1 MEQLIKDLIQKK
13 ESQQLEFI
21 ETLNEDDI
29 ANTICSFLNGK
40 GGQILIGVTPK
51 GTITGVTNP
60 AKYKTALQKHLSSTL
75 MPEAPI
81 SISIEGTGAK
91 KFLNIEVWEGAKKP
105 YISNGSIFY
114 RKGTKTVKASSKE
127 VSSLIHSRQQSDTH
141 WERQVNMS
149 VHLKDLDINEIK
161 STIKNLGATA
171 SSKKFVDSMD
181 FLNYYGLCQSGYF
194 TNAAVVLFAKEP
206 TRFLPQVRFRISVLR
221 DEKTGQ
227 KFINDKILEGNL
239 FKNFQEIESYLEV
252 NLEHHRL
259 FRNDNW
265 KRTDKYIYPTEAI
278 REGVINALVHRDYE
292 NVSGSASLIIY
303 DDRLEITNTG
313 KLPNNMTVADLK
325 TSHISTPPNPDIAQ
339 ISFLKGY
346 IEKIGR
352 GTIKILEEFKKAK
365 LKEPVWNTGGGTVK
379 LTFYNNLPKKQAKG
393 ITEGISKGIT
403 EGISKADLA
412 KIEGMLEG
420 INGGMN
426 GGITGGIKSKIR
438 AVIQTVFKY
447 AGINTNDIAEKI
459 GIPVKTLEKHI
470 KLLKDAGIIE
480 HKGARRTGGY
490 HIVKRNTK

>member
-1 MEQLIKDLIQKK
+1 MEQLIKDLIKKK
-13 ESQQLEFI
+13 EGQQLELI
-21 ETLNEDDI
+21 DALSKDDI

-40 GGQILIGVTPK
+40 GGQILVGVTPK
-51 GTITGVTNP
+51 GIVTGVTNP
-60 AKYKTALQKHLSSTL
+60 AKYKTELQKYLYSTL
-75 MPEAPI
+75 VPEAPI
-81 SISIEGTGAK
+81 SISIEGSGSK
-91 KFLNIEVWEGAKKP
+91 KFMNIEVWEGAKKP

-114 RKGTKTVKASSKE
+114 RKGIKTVKASSKE

-141 WERQVNMS
+141 WERQVLMG
-149 VHLKDLDINEIK
+149 VQLKDLDITEIK
-161 STIKNLGATA
+161 TTIKNLSAAA
-171 SSKKFVDSMD
+171 SSKKFAGAMD
-181 FLNYYGLCQSGYF
+181 FLTYYGLCQSGYF
-194 TNAAVVLFAKEP
+194 TNAAVILFAKEP

-239 FKNFQEIESYLEV
+239 FKNFQEIEKYLEL

-259 FRNDNW
+259 FRNDKW
-265 KRTDKYIYPTEAI
+265 QRTDKYIYPTEAI
-278 REGVINALVHRDYE
+278 REGVINSLVHRDYE
-292 NVSGSASLIIY
+292 SISGSASLIIY

-325 TSHISTPPNPDIAQ
+325 TSHISAPPNPDIAQ

-352 GTIKILEEFKKAK
+352 GTLKILEEFKKAK
-365 LKEPVWNTGGGTVK
+365 LKEPIWNTGGGTVK
-379 LTFYNNLPKKQAKG
+379 LTFYNNLPKKQSNG
-393 ITEGISKGIT
+393 INEGISGGIIG
-403 EGISKADLA
+403 GISKADLA
-412 KIEGMLEG
+412 KIEEMVEG

-438 AVIQTVFKY
+438 AVVQTIFKY
-447 AGINTNDIAEKI
+447 AGINTNDIAEQI

-490 HIVKRNTK
+490 HIVKRNA